1 MGQIIWQI
9 KQLAT
14 KIIAIALVGAVAF
27 GGYSLYQDGIF
38 RGGIGQA
45 SKRILRKVPYVG
57 SRFKH
62 FFSTSSGKRRSQ
74 KSISYRRKKGTKS
87 YRNKKKSR
95 KVRSKKYRR
104 RR

>member
-1 MGQIIWQI
+1 MRQILWQV

-14 KIIAIALVGAVAF
+14 KLITIALVGAVAF
-27 GGYSLYQDGIF
+27 GGYSLYQDGVF

-62 FFSTSSGKRRSQ
+62 FFASSSGKRRSQ
-74 KSISYRRKKGTKS
+74 KSISYRKRGRKGS
-87 YRNKKKSR
+87 Y
-95 KVRSKKYRR
+95 RSKKHSRKYRTKQSRR